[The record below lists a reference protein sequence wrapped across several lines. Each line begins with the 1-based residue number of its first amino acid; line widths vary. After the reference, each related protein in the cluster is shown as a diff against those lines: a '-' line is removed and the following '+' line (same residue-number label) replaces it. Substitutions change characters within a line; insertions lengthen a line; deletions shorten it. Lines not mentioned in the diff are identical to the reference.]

1 LLESFAMGACCERRL
16 NRINKEVLVAM
27 ERWSRKWR
35 KEEDAVAATE
45 NHRKVT
51 VNKKGSP

>member
-1 LLESFAMGACCERRL
+1 LLESFAMGACCEQRL
-16 NRINKEVLVAM
+16 NHINKEVLVAM